1 MIINLIISVDE
12 KRFDS
17 DNRFEDYQAYEN
29 LVKETVDYES
39 LEVTH
44 HDDMRQV
51 DEIVNL
57 IVETV
62 MCKNDKILI
71 ASNWYPASLVKKK
84 FLMLTYPHIEY
95 VLHCMTRISQ
105 QECRG
110 ILELREYT
118 FSLGIEASVRRR
130 IIMNISFYLI
140 PKSEVTYIHQEDTV
154 AQALRVIHKHGYQ
167 AVPVIDEKG
176 RYVGTISEGDFLWN
190 LIEEYHMDMEVM
202 RKSHVKSMRLRWDY
216 KPVSIDADIEQ
227 LDNHILNQNF
237 VPVVDGRNVFIGIIT
252 RKEIIKELL
261 KQKKDVLA
269 KSSLAEQNVHN
280 TQQAGRTFH

>member
-1 MIINLIISVDE
+1 MVHDSLQKSQADRE
-12 KRFDS
+12 KYDS
-17 DNRFEDYQAYEN
+17 Q
-29 LVKETVDYES
+29 
-39 LEVTH
+39 EVG
-44 HDDMRQV
+44 R
-51 DEIVNL
+51 
-57 IVETV
+57 
-62 MCKNDKILI
+62 
-71 ASNWYPASLVKKK
+71 
-84 FLMLTYPHIEY
+84 
-95 VLHCMTRISQ
+95 
-105 QECRG
+105 
-110 ILELREYT
+110 EL
-118 FSLGIEASVRRR
+118 
-130 IIMNISFYLI
+130 
-140 PKSEVTYIHQEDTV
+140 
-154 AQALRVIHKHGYQ
+154 
-167 AVPVIDEKG
+167 
-176 RYVGTISEGDFLWN
+176 

>member
-1 MIINLIISVDE
+1 M
-12 KRFDS
+12 
-17 DNRFEDYQAYEN
+17 
-29 LVKETVDYES
+29 
-39 LEVTH
+39 
-44 HDDMRQV
+44 
-51 DEIVNL
+51 
-57 IVETV
+57 
-62 MCKNDKILI
+62 
-71 ASNWYPASLVKKK
+71 
-84 FLMLTYPHIEY
+84 
-95 VLHCMTRISQ
+95 HCMTRISQ

-118 FSLGIEASVRRR
+118 FSLGIEARVRRR

-176 RYVGTISEGDFLWN
+176 RYVRTISEGDFLWN